1 MKRFVH
7 IYYQL
12 NINFE
17 GKIPTSDRVL
27 KQGPKTDEMGAK
39 GTKMC

>member
-17 GKIPTSDRVL
+17 GKIPTVDRAL
-27 KQGPKTDEMGAK
+27 KQRPNTDEMGAK
-39 GTKMC
+39 GTKMG